1 MIVMKSVNEVNALA
15 LAYLGDSIYEL
26 YIRTYL
32 IDKGIN
38 KVNTLQEEAK
48 KFVSAKSQALIL
60 NKINE
65 YLTNEEIDVV
75 KRARNHK
82 SHKSPKNTDIVTYK
96 LSTGLEALFG
106 YLFLTKQNKRI
117 EELMNLIVGE
127 KICISMERM

>member
-1 MIVMKSVNEVNALA
+1 MKSVNEVNALA

-48 KFVSAKSQALIL
+48 KFVSAKNQALIL

>member
-1 MIVMKSVNEVNALA
+1 MIVMKNVNEINSLA

-48 KFVSAKSQALIL
+48 KYVSAKSQALIL

-82 SHKSPKNTDIVTYK
+82 RHKSPKNTDIVTYK

-117 EELMNLIVGE
+117 DELMSLIVGE

>member
-1 MIVMKSVNEVNALA
+1 MKNVNEVNSLA

-48 KFVSAKSQALIL
+48 KYVSAKSQALIL

-117 EELMNLIVGE
+117 DELMNLIVGE

>member
-1 MIVMKSVNEVNALA
+1 MKNVNEINSLA

-38 KVNTLQEEAK
+38 KVNTLQEESK

-65 YLTNEEIDVV
+65 YLTNEEIDIV

-117 EELMNLIVGE
+117 DELMNLIVGE

>member
-1 MIVMKSVNEVNALA
+1 MIVMKSVNEVNSLA

-48 KFVSAKSQALIL
+48 KYVSAKSQALIL

-106 YLFLTKQNKRI
+106 YLFLKKQNKRI
-117 EELMNLIVGE
+117 DELMNLIVGE
-127 KICISMERM
+127 KICIFMERM

>member
-1 MIVMKSVNEVNALA
+1 MKNVNEINSLA

-48 KFVSAKSQALIL
+48 KYVSAKSQALIL

-117 EELMNLIVGE
+117 DELMSLIVGE

>member
-1 MIVMKSVNEVNALA
+1 MKNVNEINSLA

-48 KFVSAKSQALIL
+48 KYVSAKSQALIL

-117 EELMNLIVGE
+117 DELMNLIVGE

>member
-1 MIVMKSVNEVNALA
+1 MIVMKNVNEVNSLA

-48 KFVSAKSQALIL
+48 KYVSAKNQAIIL
-60 NKINE
+60 NKISK

-127 KICISMERM
+127 KICIFMERM

>member
-1 MIVMKSVNEVNALA
+1 MIVMKNVNEINSLA

-48 KFVSAKSQALIL
+48 KYVSAKSQALIL

-127 KICISMERM
+127 KICIFMERM

>member
-1 MIVMKSVNEVNALA
+1 MIVMKNVNEINSLA

-48 KFVSAKSQALIL
+48 KYVSAKSQALIL

>member
-1 MIVMKSVNEVNALA
+1 MIVMKNVNEINSLA

-48 KFVSAKSQALIL
+48 KYVSAKSQALIL
-60 NKINE
+60 NKINK

-75 KRARNHK
+75 KRDRNHK

-117 EELMNLIVGE
+117 DELMNLIVGE

>member
-1 MIVMKSVNEVNALA
+1 MKSVNEVNALA

>member
-1 MIVMKSVNEVNALA
+1 MIVMKSVNEVNSLA

-48 KFVSAKSQALIL
+48 KYVSAKNQAIIL
-60 NKINE
+60 NKISK

>member
-1 MIVMKSVNEVNALA
+1 MIVMKNVNEVNSLA

-48 KFVSAKSQALIL
+48 KYVSAKSQALIL

-117 EELMNLIVGE
+117 DELMNLIVGE

>member
-1 MIVMKSVNEVNALA
+1 MKNVNEINSLA

-48 KFVSAKSQALIL
+48 KYVSAKSQALIL

-127 KICISMERM
+127 KICIFMERM

>member
-1 MIVMKSVNEVNALA
+1 MIVMKNVNEVNSLA

-48 KFVSAKSQALIL
+48 KYVSAKSQALIL

-117 EELMNLIVGE
+117 DELMSLIVGE

>member
-1 MIVMKSVNEVNALA
+1 MKSVNEVNSLA

-48 KFVSAKSQALIL
+48 KYVSAKNQAIIL
-60 NKINE
+60 NKISK

>member
-1 MIVMKSVNEVNALA
+1 MKNVNEVNSLA

-48 KFVSAKSQALIL
+48 KYVSAKSQALIL

-117 EELMNLIVGE
+117 DELMSLIVGE

>member
-1 MIVMKSVNEVNALA
+1 MIVMKNVNEINSLA

-48 KFVSAKSQALIL
+48 KYVSAKSQALIL

-117 EELMNLIVGE
+117 DELMNLIVGE

>member
-1 MIVMKSVNEVNALA
+1 MKSVNEVNALA

-48 KFVSAKSQALIL
+48 KYVSAKSQALIL

-117 EELMNLIVGE
+117 DELMNLIVGE

>member
-117 EELMNLIVGE
+117 DELMNLIVGE

>member
-1 MIVMKSVNEVNALA
+1 MIVMKNVNEINSLA

-48 KFVSAKSQALIL
+48 KYVSAKSQALIL

-117 EELMNLIVGE
+117 DELMSLIVGE

>member
-1 MIVMKSVNEVNALA
+1 MIVMKNVNEVNSLA

-48 KFVSAKSQALIL
+48 KYVSAKSQALIL

-117 EELMNLIVGE
+117 DELMNLIVGE
-127 KICISMERM
+127 KICISMEGM